1 MTFGKNSTQT
11 TKCSQP
17 SPLSARQQAIRLQA
31 RREIPALRKQAE
43 QGIQTLQRLAKRAE
57 R

>member
-11 TKCSQP
+11 AKISQA
-17 SPLSARQQAIRLQA
+17 SALSARQQAIREQA
-31 RREIPALRKQAE
+31 RRELPALRKQAE
-43 QGIQTLQRLAKRAE
+43 RGIQTLQALAKRAE